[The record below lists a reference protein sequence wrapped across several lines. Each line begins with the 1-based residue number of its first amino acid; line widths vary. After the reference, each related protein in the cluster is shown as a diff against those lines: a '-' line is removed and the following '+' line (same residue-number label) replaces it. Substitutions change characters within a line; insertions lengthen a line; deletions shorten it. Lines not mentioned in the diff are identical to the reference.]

1 MIRAHASWSDPCL
14 PRSSRRRRGIRAGQ
28 TATTNVNRASGL
40 QHDLEALVA
49 AGAPGAILFVRDGER
64 TTILTAGLGDIAR
77 KTPMRAD
84 NHFKIA
90 SVTKPF
96 TATVVLQLVGEGKLR
111 LDDTIDRHLPGLVP
125 NGSRITVRQLLNHT
139 SGLHDFEDNPRY
151 LKPYLNGDFAHYWSP
166 RQLVQMGVSQ
176 KPLFAPGT
184 RLLVLEHEL
193 RRRPADRGEDHRE
206 ASRCRVEA
214 PDLPAAAASR
224 HELPD
229 EAARP
234 AEPLRAR
241 LHAARKAASYRCHRP
256 QSLARAGERRDRLHR
271 PRRRRLLSGSPR
283 RSTARAGPDA
293 RDEDDGVGAHRQA
306 RVLRPRTGARHRP
319 CWYPL
324 RGLGPL
330 WRAPRATTCRPSS
343 ARTADAKPC

>member
-1 MIRAHASWSDPCL
+1 MPASQQLAVVAASAP
-14 PRSSRRRRGIRAGQ
+14 AE
-28 TATTNVNRASGL
+28 TATTNVNRTSGL
-40 QHDLEALVA
+40 QHDLDALVA
-49 AGAPGAILFVRDGER
+49 AGAPGAILFVRDGDR

-90 SVTKPF
+90 SLTKTF

-125 NGSRITVRQLLNHT
+125 NGSGISVRQLLNHT

-151 LKPYLNGDFAHYWSP
+151 LEALPERRLRLLLGA
-166 RQLVQMGVSQ
+166 
-176 KPLFAPGT
+176 APARADGGLAEAAV
-184 RLLVLEHEL
+184 RARDGLLVLEHEL
-193 RRRPADRGEDHRE
+193 RRRPADRGEDHRQ

-214 PDLPAAAASR
+214 PDLPATPASR

-241 LHAARKAASYRCHRP
+241 LHAARKAASYRRHRRSVP
-256 QSLARAGERRDRLHR
+256 RSRRGSAGSSPPSATSPTSIGRSSLVDCSSR
-271 PRRRRLLSGSPR
+271 PRC
-283 RSTARAGPDA
+283 AR
-293 RDEDDGVGAHRQA
+293 
-306 RVLRPRTGARHRP
+306 
-319 CWYPL
+319 
-324 RGLGPL
+324 
-330 WRAPRATTCRPSS
+330 
-343 ARTADAKPC
+343 